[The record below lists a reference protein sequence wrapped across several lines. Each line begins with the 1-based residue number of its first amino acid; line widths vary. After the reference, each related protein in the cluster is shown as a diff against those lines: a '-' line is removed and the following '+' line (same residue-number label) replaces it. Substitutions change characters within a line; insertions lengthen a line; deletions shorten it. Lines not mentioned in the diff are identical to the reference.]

1 MYKRG
6 GEELREIRRGE
17 RKRIEIQGREKK
29 LDENEED
36 KGQRVGNN
44 ETREREEKID
54 NRKRYTEWSERGERR
69 EGERREGE
77 KER

>member
-44 ETREREEKID
+44 ETRERE
-54 NRKRYTEWSERGERR
+54 RK
-69 EGERREGE
+69 
-77 KER
+77 K